1 MMRTDLEDDI
11 VGAQSASPEN
21 GNEDRGLD
29 VQGIHAYLRWFL
41 LSGLVCFG
49 FAAVAS
55 IVISLQLWLME
66 YPEEGLVFGLFAKG
80 LFFAVAFGAY
90 ALLTHRSRG
99 NVKPPRKNRLRR
111 KPCRGSFMSRSARW
125 FWL

>member
-11 VGAQSASPEN
+11 VGDQSASPEN
-21 GNEDRGLD
+21 GKEDGGLG
-29 VQGIHAYLRWFL
+29 VEGIHAYLRWLL

-66 YPEEGLVFGLFAKG
+66 YPEEGGCIKRQRQEMRKR
-80 LFFAVAFGAY
+80 Y
-90 ALLTHRSRG
+90 DLTTKRSG
-99 NVKPPRKNRLRR
+99 TYSVKTEEACNE
-111 KPCRGSFMSRSARW
+111 CGCSWESW
-125 FWL
+125 T